1 MGTHWGNEG
10 QVKVGANTVA
20 EVTEFEFTQSVAPVE
35 DTTMGDSWKSH
46 IPGSGIKEWSG
57 SLTCHW
63 DETDTNGQET
73 LVVGASVTLN
83 LHPEGSQS
91 TDKYYTGLASI
102 TEVKITTKMDGDTI
116 KRSFSFMGNG
126 ALTLSTVP

>member
-1 MGTHWGNEG
+1 MATHWGNEG
-10 QVKVGANTVA
+10 LVRVGANTVA
-20 EVTEFEFTQSVAPVE
+20 EVTEFEVTQSVAPVD
-35 DTTMGDSWKSH
+35 DTSMGDTWKSH
-46 IPGSGIKEWSG
+46 IAGSGIREWSG

-83 LHPEGSQS
+83 LYPEGNQS
-91 TDKYYTGLASI
+91 TDKYYTGLATI
-102 TEVKITTKMDGDTI
+102 TEVKVTAKMDGDTI
-116 KRSFSFMGNG
+116 KRSFNFQGSG

>member
-1 MGTHWGNEG
+1 MATHWGNEG
-10 QVKVGANTVA
+10 LVRVGSNTVA
-20 EVTEFEFTQSVAPVE
+20 EVTEFEFTQSVSPVD
-35 DTTMGDSWKSH
+35 DTAMGDAWKSH
-46 IPGSGIKEWSG
+46 IPGSGIKEFSG

-83 LHPEGSQS
+83 LHPEGNQ
-91 TDKYYTGLASI
+91 TGDKYWTGTASI
-102 TEVKITTKMDGDTI
+102 TEVTVTTPMDGNTI
-116 KRSFSFMGNG
+116 KRSFNFVGNG

>member
-1 MGTHWGNEG
+1 MASHWGYEG
-10 QVKVGANTVA
+10 LVRVGANTVA
-20 EVTEFEFTQSVAPVE
+20 EVTEFEFTQSVSPVD
-35 DTTMGDSWKSH
+35 DTSMGDLWKTH
-46 IPGSGIKEWSG
+46 IAGSGIKEWSG

-63 DETDTNGQET
+63 DETDTQGQEA

-83 LHPEGSQS
+83 LYPEGNQS
-91 TDKYYTGLASI
+91 TDKYYTGLATI

-116 KRSFSFMGNG
+116 KRSFNFMGSG